1 MKRIFV
7 GNLVP
12 DANDAEVQE
21 LFSQYGT
28 VRDIRLVRDVFSN
41 QCRGFGTIDMEG
53 HEARAAIAS
62 LDGTLFK
69 GRPLK
74 VKEEVPKSKRGK
86 RGGRR

>member
-7 GNLVP
+7 GNLAP
-12 DANDAEVQE
+12 DANDNEIQE
-21 LFSQYGT
+21 LFTQYGT

-53 HEARAAIAS
+53 HEARAAIAG

-69 GRPLK
+69 GRPIK
-74 VKEEVPKSKRGK
+74 VKEEVPKAKRGK
-86 RGGRR
+86 HGGRR

>member
-12 DANDAEVQE
+12 DASDTEIQE

-53 HEARAAIAS
+53 HEARAAITG

-69 GRPLK
+69 GRPIK
-74 VKEEVPKSKRGK
+74 VKEEVPKKQRGK